1 MGGGIGLT
9 LKFQCSIY
17 VQCRSM
23 YCRNNVT
30 QTKKTHGMSRRPL
43 LLPDELSSDLGA
55 TNGNGNVDSFNTAA
69 AAAAATVRKRVNF
82 EQKNSRVEYDDDDEY
97 DDELLQQQQQQQQE
111 DKHQSSE
118 LKRRCIDYHTPSV
131 LDVSSRLYR
140 KTNRRSHA
148 RPGGSGLAGYGH
160 LQCHANYLKLMGL
173 PCGEGANGGHVVPS
187 VGYLTYCAHVTRAKN
202 SQPVL

>member
-1 MGGGIGLT
+1 
-9 LKFQCSIY
+9 
-17 VQCRSM
+17 
-23 YCRNNVT
+23 
-30 QTKKTHGMSRRPL
+30 MSRRPL

-69 AAAAATVRKRVNF
+69 AAAAAATVRKRVNF

-97 DDELLQQQQQQQQE
+97 DDELLQQQQQQE

-148 RPGGSGLAGYGH
+148 RPGGSGLAGYAH
-160 LQCHANYLKLMGL
+160 LQCHAEYLKLMGL

>member
-1 MGGGIGLT
+1 
-9 LKFQCSIY
+9 
-17 VQCRSM
+17 
-23 YCRNNVT
+23 
-30 QTKKTHGMSRRPL
+30 MSRRPL
-43 LLPDELSSDLGA
+43 LLPDEPSSDLVA
-55 TNGNGNVDSFNTAA
+55 TNGNVGSFNT
-69 AAAAATVRKRVNF
+69 AAATVRKRVNF
-82 EQKNSRVEYDDDDEY
+82 EQQNSRVEYDDDDDEY
-97 DDELLQQQQQQQQE
+97 DDELLLQQQRE